1 MNLSDASASIETLK
15 SALAPPAANATEA
28 ERTAAPV
35 RTPFLE
41 VALGALHTAA
51 QNLTWHTAAIAARP
65 AAPPPSPASPPA
77 SPKPGAVK

>member
-1 MNLSDASASIETLK
+1 MNLSEIAANLETLK

-65 AAPPPSPASPPA
+65 AAPPPSPASQPA

>member
-1 MNLSDASASIETLK
+1 MNLSEIAANLETLK
-15 SALAPPAANATEA
+15 AVLSPPPANATEA

>member
-1 MNLSDASASIETLK
+1 MNLSDVSTTIETLK
-15 SALAPPAANATEA
+15 TAIAPPAANATEA

-51 QNLTWHTAAIAARP
+51 QNLTWHTAAIAKT
-65 AAPPPSPASPPA
+65 APGAPASPPA